1 MEYQQSIYKPLSCL
15 SLESCPPSAAME
27 LTMDNVLFP
36 THRSQT
42 NNHSISASSSVL
54 GDVDPD
60 PDDQSTVSTPIAI
73 QEDEK
78 PHKKA
83 HDPETTDKGASAK
96 KPRHRHS
103 PKQLEALNE
112 LYDKNEHPSLD
123 DRTELAEKL
132 GM

>member
-36 THRSQT
+36 THPSQT
-42 NNHSISASSSVL
+42 NNHTISASSSVL
-54 GDVDPD
+54 GDLDA
-60 PDDQSTVSTPIAI
+60 DDRSTVSTPIAI
-73 QEDEK
+73 QDDEK
-78 PHKKA
+78 PHKKSL
-83 HDPETTDKGASAK
+83 DPETTEKATSAK

-103 PKQLEALNE
+103 PTQLAALNE

-123 DRTELAEKL
+123 DRTDLAEKL